1 MKKTYLEN
9 IYQKAKFDEIYKVQI
24 KLIEDK
30 EKEHKQRKIEEA
42 A

>member
-1 MKKTYLEN
+1 MFN
-9 IYQKAKFDEIYKVQI
+9 EIYKVQI

-30 EKEHKQRKIEEA
+30 EKEHKQRKIDEA